1 MAQPHLQSLL
11 RKLTRPLWFVLAAI
25 FLFEAWLW
33 DVLGDA
39 LTRLAARLPFESFK
53 HALARLVGRLPAP
66 VVLLVFLIPL
76 AIIEPFK
83 FLGLWLIGH
92 HHIVFGVLAFVAAK
106 FAGLGVMA
114 FLFDMTRTKLLS
126 MGWFD
131 RFYLW
136 VIRMRAWAHDVLA
149 PYKQQIHEALAPFKQ
164 RLSDMLI
171 SFESRGGG
179 LGRKLALLRNRAR
192 RLRGLT

>member
-1 MAQPHLQSLL
+1 MSQSPLRSAL
-11 RKLTRPLWFVLAAI
+11 RKLTRPLWFLFAAL

-39 LTRLAARLPFESFK
+39 LTWLAALLPFESFK
-53 HALARLVGRLPAP
+53 HALARLVERLPAP

-76 AIIEPFK
+76 GIIEPFK

-92 HHIVFGVLAFVAAK
+92 HHIVFGILAFVAAK
-106 FAGLGVMA
+106 MSGLGVMA

-126 MGWFD
+126 MGWFE

-136 VIRMRAWAHDVLA
+136 VMRMRTWAHDVLE
-149 PYKQQIHEALAPFKQ
+149 PYKLQIHEALAPFKQ
-164 RLSDMLI
+164 WLRDMLT
-171 SFESRGGG
+171 SFENQGAG
-179 LGRKLALLRNRAR
+179 LGRRLALLRSRAR